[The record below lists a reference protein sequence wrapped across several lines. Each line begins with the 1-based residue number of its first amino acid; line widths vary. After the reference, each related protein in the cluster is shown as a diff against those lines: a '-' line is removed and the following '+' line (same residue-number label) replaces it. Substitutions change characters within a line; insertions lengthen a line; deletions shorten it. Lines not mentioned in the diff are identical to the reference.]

1 MAAAPDDPGVGKF
14 LILGIALLFV
24 GVLRLSVADWE
35 NAEIPF
41 LAAAKAENSALKS
54 AESLGTPS
62 AVALPESDPSTWFAT
77 EAGAPAPWL
86 DIQLFAAATST
97 PGGWAEACKAV
108 SAVAG
113 ADRAATPALGALA
126 CSTDPAVT
134 ELQQFAV
141 ELLAA
146 QAEVAL
152 WLQGI
157 PGHDAGVVAARL
169 AEVRQACENGLP
181 SRLAG
186 AESPYLAA
194 CTASLTTTPL
204 AASADALQA
213 SLGEAYALVAAD
225 LAVRDPEIDAE
236 AASST
241 GNAATPAP
249 TTATS

>member
-14 LILGIALLFV
+14 LILGVALLFM

-41 LAAAKAENSALKS
+41 LSPANAENSALKS
-54 AESLGTPS
+54 AQSLGTPA
-62 AVALPESDPSTWFAT
+62 AVALPASDPATWFPP
-77 EAGAPAPWL
+77 AGDAPVPWA
-86 DIQLFAAATST
+86 DIQQFTAAAST

-113 ADRAATPALGALA
+113 AERAATPALGALA
-126 CSTDPAVT
+126 CSTDPTVT
-134 ELQQFAV
+134 ELQQFAIDV
-141 ELLAA
+141 LAT

-169 AEVRQACENGLP
+169 AEVRHACENGLP
-181 SRLAG
+181 ARLAG
-186 AESPYLAA
+186 AESPYPAA
-194 CTASLTTTPL
+194 CAASLTTAGL
-204 AASADALQA
+204 AASAEELEVAL
-213 SLGEAYALVAAD
+213 GDAYALVAAD

-236 AASST
+236 AASPA
-241 GNAATPAP
+241 GDIATPAP
-249 TTATS
+249 ISATS